1 MKTSNKKTGFHS
13 ISLEIEKEEVRVRWH
28 HVARAAW
35 KSPGI
40 YSVYLLLAT
49 LGLAGLGGAIEGICT
64 GSIDFALIRS
74 RGNRDVVLPIVKD
87 GRESVFWAAVL
98 SSAILGAALAG
109 LSVRDMFFYLPRRC
123 AQREQWFDRQR
134 RLREEDRREH
144 ERKFQ
149 KMLELKKQKE
159 RRLEKVHHNGE
170 GVSGR
175 ENKDSGK

>member
-1 MKTSNKKTGFHS
+1 MKTPNKKTGFHS

-109 LSVRDMFFYLPRRC
+109 LSVRDMFFTSLADAPSESSGLIARDAC
-123 AQREQWFDRQR
+123 A
-134 RLREEDRREH
+134 
-144 ERKFQ
+144 
-149 KMLELKKQKE
+149 KKIDVNTSASFKKC
-159 RRLEKVHHNGE
+159 L
-170 GVSGR
+170 S
-175 ENKDSGK
+175 